1 MAVHSIAVKL
11 ASVAESILEEVQ
23 RTGVERVTFTADVIG
38 GVPYWDV
45 TVREPDGWVTSVHGF
60 RGDDEDA

>member
-1 MAVHSIAVKL
+1 MHDIAVDLVPFAKALL
-11 ASVAESILEEVQ
+11 ADIQ
-23 RTGVERVTFTADVIG
+23 RNGIERVTITADVID